1 MRILSINIYFGEGS
15 TGKILEDIHTRL
27 ERDAHE
33 SYIVYG
39 LGTKRPS
46 QFGKFYKTTSDFL
59 AQQYRRIARLDG
71 LKYNTAFFETKRLI
85 KHIQQINPDIVH
97 LHCLNCGYI
106 EPYLLLRWL
115 GKHNYKV
122 LVTHHAD
129 VTITAN
135 CEHAFDCQ
143 LWKTGCKFNCANLKK
158 EDSYKFF
165 TLSGLSWKQMFN
177 AFNKIHNLYAT
188 GVSEWMADR
197 VKQSPFFHNREC
209 RVIENGLDTST
220 FHFDPK
226 NINIIIEDVHK
237 TNRKVVLHVTPSL
250 KHPLK
255 GGKFIFELARR
266 LDNVVF
272 IIVGTRDEKI
282 LNIPSNVILIPHT
295 DSKKELASYYQAS
308 DVTLLTSKKE
318 SFSMV
323 TAESQ
328 CCGTPVVGFKAG
340 APETIAIQEYSEFVD
355 YGDINTLEKTIKKWL
370 SRRINK
376 EDLSSQAILKFDAE
390 IMYQKYLS
398 FYNHILGNN

>member
-1 MRILSINIYFGEGS
+1 MRILSINIYYGEGS

-27 ERDAHE
+27 ERDGHE

-39 LGTKRPS
+39 LGTKRLS
-46 QFGKFYKTTSDFL
+46 QHGKFYKTTSDFL

-71 LKYNTAFFETKRLI
+71 LKYNTAFFETKKLI
-85 KHIQQINPDIVH
+85 KHIQQINPDIIH

-115 GKHNYKV
+115 GRHNYKV

-135 CEHAFDCQ
+135 CEHSLNCQ
-143 LWKTGCKFNCANLKK
+143 LWKTGCKFNCENLKK
-158 EDSYKFF
+158 EDSYKIFA
-165 TLSGLSWKQMFN
+165 LSELSWKQMFN
-177 AFNKIHNLYAT
+177 AFNKVHNLYAT
-188 GVSEWMADR
+188 GVSEWMTDR
-197 VKQSPFFHNREC
+197 VKQSPFFHNHEC

-226 NINIIIEDVHK
+226 NINKIIEEVHK
-237 TNRKVVLHVTPSL
+237 TSRKVVLHVTPSL

-355 YGDINTLEKTIKKWL
+355 YGDINILEQTVYKWI
-370 SRRINK
+370 SKGINK
-376 EDLSSQAILKFDAE
+376 EDLSSKAIQKFDAE

-398 FYNHILGNN
+398 FYNHIIENN

>member
-1 MRILSINIYFGEGS
+1 MRILSINIYYGEGS

-27 ERDAHE
+27 ERDGHE

-39 LGTKRPS
+39 LGTKRLS
-46 QFGKFYKTTSDFL
+46 QHGKFYKTTSDFL

-71 LKYNTAFFETKRLI
+71 LKYNTAFFETKKLI
-85 KHIQQINPDIVH
+85 KHIQQINPDIIH

-115 GKHNYKV
+115 GRHNYKV

-135 CEHAFDCQ
+135 CEHSLNCQ
-143 LWKTGCKFNCANLKK
+143 LWKTGCKFNCENLKK
-158 EDSYKFF
+158 EDSYKLFA
-165 TLSGLSWKQMFN
+165 LSELSWKQMFN
-177 AFNKIHNLYAT
+177 AFNKVHNLYAT
-188 GVSEWMADR
+188 GVSEWMTDR
-197 VKQSPFFHNREC
+197 VKQSPFFHNHEC

-226 NINIIIEDVHK
+226 NINKIIEEVHK
-237 TNRKVVLHVTPSL
+237 TSRKVVLHVTPSL

-355 YGDINTLEKTIKKWL
+355 YGDINILEQTVYKWI
-370 SRRINK
+370 SKGINK
-376 EDLSSQAILKFDAE
+376 EDLSSKAIQKFDAE

-398 FYNHILGNN
+398 FYNHIIENN

>member
-1 MRILSINIYFGEGS
+1 MRILSINIYYGEGS

-27 ERDAHE
+27 ERDGHE

-39 LGTKRPS
+39 LGTKRLS
-46 QFGKFYKTTSDFL
+46 QNGKFYKTTSNFL

-71 LKYNTAFFETKRLI
+71 LKYNIAFFETKKLI

-115 GKHNYKV
+115 GRHNYKV

-135 CEHAFDCQ
+135 CEHALNCQ
-143 LWKTGCKFNCANLKK
+143 LWKTGCKFNCENLKK
-158 EDSYKFF
+158 EDSYKLFAL
-165 TLSGLSWKQMFN
+165 TGLSWKQMFN
-177 AFNKIHNLYAT
+177 AFKKIHNLYAT
-188 GVSEWMADR
+188 GVSEWMTDR

-220 FHFDPK
+220 FRFDSK
-226 NINIIIEDVHK
+226 NFNKIIEDIHK
-237 TNRKVVLHVTPSL
+237 TNKKVVLHVTPSL

-255 GGKFIFELARR
+255 GGKYVFELARR
-266 LDNVVF
+266 LDDVVF

-295 DSKKELASYYQAS
+295 DSKNELASYYQAS
-308 DVTLLTSKKE
+308 DITLLTSKKE

-328 CCGTPVVGFKAG
+328 CCGTPVIGFKAG